1 MKKVFMKKL
10 ELESTDKIST
20 YESLSTLMKKIAIYK
35 LWQKDPLGSG
45 WSTVE
50 EHMPTER
57 NSWGRGFDSHQVL
70 GFFSFYPSVV
80 WP

>member
-35 LWQKDPLGSG
+35 L
-45 WSTVE
+45 
-50 EHMPTER
+50 
-57 NSWGRGFDSHQVL
+57 
-70 GFFSFYPSVV
+70 
-80 WP
+80 